1 MIETNGEL
9 TYGQQWHRQGRGTDG
24 PCPLQNVY
32 EFNLIVFPVTTT
44 SVERSFSI
52 LKWLKIYLRYKTGE
66 ERLTTLAL
74 MTVHKETS
82 VDKEK
87 VVSVFS
93 KCKKNK
99 TFLKIKSKGNP
110 GNRKHFYGVPYTI
123 ILLFNSYTEI

>member
-24 PCPLQNVY
+24 PCPLQNVF

-52 LKWLKIYLRYKTGE
+52 LKWLKIYLGYKTGE

-82 VDKEK
+82 LVNFGIS
-87 VVSVFS
+87 VVSALGCHIGHGRHGRGDASVHLS
-93 KCKKNK
+93 EN
-99 TFLKIKSKGNP
+99 L
-110 GNRKHFYGVPYTI
+110 
-123 ILLFNSYTEI
+123 